1 MNENFEKY
9 IKDLSPELQQKA
21 RECKTTEELIEF
33 LADNDLEL
41 PEDALEAV
49 AGGCGTADTKKA
61 YCIYCG
67 SRALLSSL
75 HGDSTHWCP
84 KCVKPLSY
92 NNGEVELR

>member
-1 MNENFEKY
+1 MIENFEKY
-9 IKDLSPELQQKA
+9 IKDLSPELQEKA

-49 AGGCGTADTKKA
+49 AGGCGKADTKKA

-67 SRALLSSL
+67 SQARLYLQR
-75 HGDSTHWCP
+75 DYTHWCQ

-92 NNGEVELR
+92 NNGEVEMR